1 MNRKGVGL
9 CLKNEER
16 WKELCAQAAREQDPV
31 KLAELIGEINR
42 LLLAKRNRLS
52 GKSANE
58 QDPK

>member
-1 MNRKGVGL
+1 MPE
-9 CLKNEER
+9 NEER

-58 QDPK
+58 QDPE

>member
-31 KLAELIGEINR
+31 KLAELIGEIN
-42 LLLAKRNRLS
+42 
-52 GKSANE
+52 
-58 QDPK
+58 